1 MAISF
6 TEGIYVLRRVGEVYS
21 EQLPMYLDKF
31 MYPIE
36 ITVEQHTCYGSPCLV
51 FVCEYYL
58 RLFVWAPKSCN

>member
-36 ITVEQHTCYGSPCLV
+36 ITVEQHNDRHV
-51 FVCEYYL
+51 
-58 RLFVWAPKSCN
+58 